1 MNRNFLFVA
10 LIAGS
15 AAGLF
20 GTWYYFFTLSS
31 QMRSSMPSSMQ
42 GMMDMMMG
50 GAMVPAGMPFA
61 PLYTI
66 IPLAFIAI
74 LVIGVAGLSYSMLFP
89 EIRNVPSSIQP
100 IAQKEQKLS
109 TIMKTLS
116 VEEQKVIEVIL
127 VHNGKYLQKYVVKES
142 GLTRLKVHR
151 ILARLAERGIVN
163 IREYAN
169 TNEVSIAEWLQKE
182 KEGS

>member
-1 MNRNFLFVA
+1 MFVA

-31 QMRSSMPSSMQ
+31 QMSSSMSSSMQ

-61 PLYTI
+61 PFFTI

-74 LVIGVAGLSYSMLFP
+74 LVIGVAGLSHSMLFP

-116 VEEQKVIEVIL
+116 ADEQKVMEVL
-127 VHNGKYLQKYVVKES
+127 MTHNGKYLQKYIVKES
-142 GLTRLKVHR
+142 SLTRLKVHR
-151 ILARLAERGIVN
+151 IHARLAERGIVN
-163 IREYAN
+163 IREFAN

>member
-1 MNRNFLFVA
+1 
-10 LIAGS
+10 
-15 AAGLF
+15 
-20 GTWYYFFTLSS
+20 
-31 QMRSSMPSSMQ
+31 
-42 GMMDMMMG
+42 
-50 GAMVPAGMPFA
+50 MVPAGMPFA